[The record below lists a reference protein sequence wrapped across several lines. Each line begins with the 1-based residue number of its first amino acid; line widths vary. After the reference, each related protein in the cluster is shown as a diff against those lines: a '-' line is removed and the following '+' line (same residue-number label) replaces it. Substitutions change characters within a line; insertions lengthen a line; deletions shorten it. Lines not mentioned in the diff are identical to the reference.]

1 MRYRGSLLTR
11 LKEDIAFDIRNM
23 KMKNIK
29 YQEEIFFK
37 VLMIISAAIIM
48 GILVFIVGTI
58 LYKGVPA
65 LNWDMLTKLPG
76 GGFYLGKEGGVLN
89 AIVGSLY
96 IILGSLVIS
105 LFLSVPLVMYINFY
119 LPEKSLFAAILRF
132 SFDILFGV
140 PSIVYGAFGFALM
153 VYLGIR
159 ASLLGGILAVAL
171 LIMPIMMRSFDEVV
185 RLLPRDL
192 PDALL
197 SLGATKYEMIKV
209 ILRQVMPG
217 LVTAILLAVGRGIGD
232 AATVLF
238 TAGYTDNIPDALNQ
252 PAATLPLSIFFQLG
266 SPVEEVQN
274 RAYASAVILTV
285 IILLLSFS
293 ARYFSSKYSKN
304 KI

>member
-1 MRYRGSLLTR
+1 MIIQN
-11 LKEDIAFDIRNM
+11 KVV
-23 KMKNIK
+23 NIK
-29 YQEEIFFK
+29 RQEERFFK
-37 VLMIISAAIIM
+37 ALMIISA
-48 GILVFIVGTI
+48 VFIMSILLYITGTI
-58 LYKGVPA
+58 IYKGLPS
-65 LNWDMLTKLPG
+65 LTWDMILKLPG

-89 AIVGSLY
+89 AIVGSVY
-96 IILGSLVIS
+96 IILGSLIIS
-105 LFLSVPLVMYINFY
+105 TFLSVPLVMYINFY
-119 LPEKSLFAAILRF
+119 LPKNSVFANVIRF

-159 ASLLGGILAVAL
+159 ASLLGGILTVAM
-171 LIMPIMMRSFDEVV
+171 LILPIMMRSFDEVT
-185 RLLPRDL
+185 RLLSRDL

-197 SLGATKYEMIKV
+197 SLGSTKYEMIKV
-209 ILRQVMPG
+209 IIRQLMPG

-238 TAGYTDNIPDALNQ
+238 TAGYTDNIPSSLIL

-274 RAYASAVILTV
+274 RAYASAIILTI
-285 IILLLSFS
+285 IILILSFS
-293 ARYFSSKYSKN
+293 ARYFSSKYSKD